1 MTQNTI
7 DFKDA
12 AIAGGLFE
20 TISRHGDAGAEF
32 LKGLRG
38 IDYATGQK
46 FDRSLLDV
54 ANYKINPNDVERNIK
69 QQAGFSAEIASVSKR
84 NAQNI
89 IDGKAQR
96 FTRSEDLAHYGKN
109 NETVD
114 IVEVLNGKEL
124 STAQMK
130 FVSQPDELLKKIA
143 RGEGGGK
150 NDYSRYMSVDKLEVP
165 TEQVEAMKA
174 TCREQAQKLKEQ
186 AQTVREKGNVA
197 LADKLDR
204 QAENYR
210 QLEHKI
216 TDAGLSTDE
225 AIRYRLNPRW
235 ETTKDMIQVSHRAGV
250 EGAKFGAAIG
260 GGISAVSN
268 AIAVWTG
275 NKELGDAV
283 IDTAK
288 DTLVSAGVGYS
299 TAFVGTTVKTY
310 MNQSR
315 SSVLKQLSATGL
327 PATIVSVCLA
337 VGKSAIRFAKGEI
350 DSTELAKEMG
360 ITATGMLSASAFTM
374 MGQIAIPIPVLGG
387 LIGGMVGYAITNSL
401 YQGFFDVL
409 KEAKL
414 SAERRQMIEM
424 QCAAAAALARQ
435 YENGLKEL
443 FAAKVAQLD
452 QESSALFALLEKDDV
467 SANEF
472 CVGINRFAEML
483 GKKISINSIAELD
496 SVMLS
501 NDTLTI

>member
-12 AIAGGLFE
+12 AITGGLFE

-143 RGEGGGK
+143 RGEGSGK

-288 DTLVSAGVGYS
+288 DTLVEAYSYSSADRFPTLRV
-299 TAFVGTTVKTY
+299 
-310 MNQSR
+310 
-315 SSVLKQLSATGL
+315 VLKTVIDEVLAQYGNNPGVKQEVIQYLLTNGEDILNLNPQKIQGCMASL
-327 PATIVSVCLA
+327 PKIKQEILQRSVQA
-337 VGKSAIRFAKGEI
+337 VLEPKQ
-350 DSTELAKEMG
+350 TMG
-360 ITATGMLSASAFTM
+360 ITLSEREKK
-374 MGQIAIPIPVLGG
+374 IILCE
-387 LIGGMVGYAITNSL
+387 LIGAAYSSGAFEAEEKQLLESICQTLDIDSEYIEE
-401 YQGFFDVL
+401 FDDVV
-409 KEAKL
+409 AKL
-414 SAERRQMIEM
+414 FKANQ
-424 QCAAAAALARQ
+424 
-435 YENGLKEL
+435 EL
-443 FAAKVAQLD
+443 
-452 QESSALFALLEKDDV
+452 
-467 SANEF
+467 
-472 CVGINRFAEML
+472 
-483 GKKISINSIAELD
+483 AELI
-496 SVMLS
+496 
-501 NDTLTI
+501 NE

>member
-96 FTRSEDLAHYGKN
+96 FTRSEDLAHYGRN

-174 TCREQAQKLKEQ
+174 TCRKQAQKLKEQ

-216 TDAGLSTDE
+216 TDSGLSTDE

-235 ETTKDMIQVSHRAGV
+235 ETTKDIARVSHRAGI

-275 NKELGDAV
+275 DKELGDAV

-299 TAFVGTTVKTY
+299 TAFVGTTVKIY

-337 VGKSAIRFAKGEI
+337 VGKSTIRFAKGEI
-350 DSTELAKEMG
+350 DGTELAKEMG

-387 LIGGMVGYAITNSL
+387 LIGGMVGYVITNSL

-443 FAAKVAQLD
+443 Y
-452 QESSALFALLEKDDV
+452 LLY
-467 SANEF
+467 
-472 CVGINRFAEML
+472 
-483 GKKISINSIAELD
+483 
-496 SVMLS
+496 
-501 NDTLTI
+501 

>member
-109 NETVD
+109 NEIVD
-114 IVEVLNGKEL
+114 IIEVLNGKEL

-150 NDYSRYMSVDKLEVP
+150 NDYSRYMSVDKLEVA

-225 AIRYRLNPRW
+225 AIRYRLNPR
-235 ETTKDMIQVSHRAGV
+235 
-250 EGAKFGAAIG
+250 
-260 GGISAVSN
+260 
-268 AIAVWTG
+268 
-275 NKELGDAV
+275 
-283 IDTAK
+283 
-288 DTLVSAGVGYS
+288 
-299 TAFVGTTVKTY
+299 
-310 MNQSR
+310 
-315 SSVLKQLSATGL
+315 
-327 PATIVSVCLA
+327 
-337 VGKSAIRFAKGEI
+337 
-350 DSTELAKEMG
+350 
-360 ITATGMLSASAFTM
+360 
-374 MGQIAIPIPVLGG
+374 
-387 LIGGMVGYAITNSL
+387 
-401 YQGFFDVL
+401 
-409 KEAKL
+409 
-414 SAERRQMIEM
+414 
-424 QCAAAAALARQ
+424 
-435 YENGLKEL
+435 
-443 FAAKVAQLD
+443 
-452 QESSALFALLEKDDV
+452 
-467 SANEF
+467 
-472 CVGINRFAEML
+472 
-483 GKKISINSIAELD
+483 
-496 SVMLS
+496 
-501 NDTLTI
+501 